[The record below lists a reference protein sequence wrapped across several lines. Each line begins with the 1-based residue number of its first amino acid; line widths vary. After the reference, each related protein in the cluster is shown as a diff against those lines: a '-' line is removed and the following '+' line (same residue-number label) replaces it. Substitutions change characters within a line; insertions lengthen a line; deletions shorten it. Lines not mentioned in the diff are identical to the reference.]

1 MNVMFFFLAVCSVY
15 FYDENISTELLFL
28 AQPFPFSKGV
38 LCYEWM
44 PFGLSS
50 GLSCF
55 QKITSILADIPGV
68 LAYCNDIV
76 VHGPPIFFH
85 DQQFWHL
92 FKCLQQHSV
101 ALILQKEHFWSFWNF
116 SCFFSIFS
124 HGRFNNLI
132 YEQFFPYHQR
142 Q

>member
-1 MNVMFFFLAVCSVY
+1 MNEFFSGVRY
-15 FYDENISTELLFL
+15 FYNEIISAELLYL
-28 AQPFPFSKGV
+28 ALPFSFLKGV

-68 LAYCNDIV
+68 LAHCNDIV
-76 VHGPPIFFH
+76 VHGLPIFFH

-92 FKCLQQHSV
+92 FKCLQQRLVTLSCRKSIFGTSTISCAFFYV
-101 ALILQKEHFWSFWNF
+101 FPLQIYSLICKP
-116 SCFFSIFS
+116 FFSIINS
-124 HGRFNNLI
+124 R
-132 YEQFFPYHQR
+132 
-142 Q
+142 